1 MKLKLKEKIIF
12 GLLILGGI
20 AVLFLPNYKKHPKV
34 LPAKYLFYQLN
45 QEGRYVSTDH
55 VAKLL
60 MTKDPTL
67 MLIDVRTKKDY
78 DHFTL
83 PGAINIPLD
92 SILNEQYIDY
102 LDQDV
107 YETVLFSNGTSGADQ
122 AWMILKSNG
131 YEGNYVMKGGLNKWF
146 KTIIDPEK
154 PAPTAGMVERENYE
168 FRKGA
173 SLFFTGVSSAGVGGS
188 TDAKPKPKAAAVPM
202 VKRKKKEVSGGCG

>member
-12 GLLILGGI
+12 ALLVIGGI
-20 AVLFLPNYKKHPKV
+20 AVLFLPDFKKHPKV
-34 LPAKYLFYQLN
+34 LKPDFLFYQLN
-45 QEGRYVSTDH
+45 QKGRFVSPDDL
-55 VAKLL
+55 AKS
-60 MTKDPTL
+60 MISKDPTL

-78 DHFTL
+78 DKFTL
-83 PGAINIPLD
+83 PGALNIPLD
-92 SILNEQYIDY
+92 SILNSQYVDY

-107 YETVLFSNGTSGADQ
+107 YKTILFSNGTSLADQ

-131 YEGNYVMKGGLNKWF
+131 YNGSYVLDGGLNNWF

-154 PAPTAGMVERENYE
+154 PSPEAEMAEREKYE

-173 SLFFTGVSSAGVGGS
+173 SLFFTGVSSKGVGGTS
-188 TDAKPKPKAAAVPM
+188 DSKPKPKAAAVPM